1 MPSAG
6 PACLFAVDS
15 TTPCCIIVTSVIIIT
30 SLAISLGDAKKNK
43 HNHKKFQSDL
53 LAGLGQNASS

>member
-1 MPSAG
+1 MPSAR
-6 PACLFAVDS
+6 PACLFAVDP
-15 TTPCCIIVTSVIIIT
+15 TTPCCIIVTSFLIMT
-30 SLAISLGDAKKNK
+30 SLTTSMGDSKKNK